1 MMTDPYKVL
10 GLPST
15 ATDEEVKQAYRR
27 LAKRYHPDANPGDKT
42 AERRMQEI
50 NAAYDEIMN
59 RRHNPG
65 GNRQS
70 SSAGGGY
77 DPFGGFGG
85 FGGYGG
91 YGSSRQAGGR
101 QSGNNYFAAARN
113 YIQFG
118 RYREALNVLS
128 GIQERTAEWY
138 FLAAAANAGAGN
150 RVQAQQY
157 AQQAVRMEPNNMEY
171 QALYERLQEPGQTYT
186 TFGRGYSMPMF
197 DGYGRICI
205 GLCLAQSMMGLCCRW
220 C

>member
-15 ATDEEVKQAYRR
+15 ATDDEVKQAYRR
-27 LAKRYHPDANPGDKT
+27 LAKRYHPDANPGDQT

-59 RRHNPG
+59 RRTNP
-65 GNRQS
+65 N
-70 SSAGGGY
+70 AGRSPGY

-85 FGGYGG
+85 AGYGG
-91 YGSSRQAGGR
+91 SQ
-101 QSGNNYFAAARN
+101 QSADGNSYFKAARS

-138 FLAAAANAGAGN
+138 HISALANAGLGN
-150 RVQAQQY
+150 RVLAQQH
-157 AQQAVRMEPNNMEY
+157 AQRAVQMQPDNMEY
-171 QALYERLQEPGQTYT
+171 RDLYERLQQPGQTYT
-186 TFGRGYSMPMF
+186 TFGRGFSMPMF
-197 DGYGRICI
+197 DVAGSRLCL
-205 GLCLAQSMMGLCCRW
+205 GLCLAQSLCGLCCRRP

>member
-27 LAKRYHPDANPGDKT
+27 LAKRYHPDANPGDKA

-59 RRHNPG
+59 RKHNPG
-65 GNRQS
+65 GNRGS
-70 SSAGGGY
+70 GGGY

-85 FGGYGG
+85 YGGFGGG
-91 YGSSRQAGGR
+91 YQQSQSEQ
-101 QSGNNYFAAARN
+101 QSGPGTYFTAARN
-113 YIQFG
+113 YIRFG

-128 GIQERTAEWY
+128 SIHERNAEWY
-138 FLAAAANAGAGN
+138 FLAAVSNAGVGN

-157 AQQAVRMEPNNMEY
+157 AQQAVRMEPDNPEY
-171 QALYERLQEPGQTYT
+171 QEFYERLQQPGQTYT
-186 TFGRGYSMPMF
+186 TFGRGFSMPMF
-197 DGYGRICI
+197 DGYGKVRI
-205 GLCLAQSMMGLCCRW
+205 GLCLMQSLLSFCCRRF
-220 C
+220 